1 MTRQS
6 DQKGW
11 VSKAIRTKR
20 GVAYK
25 IRWRIRGAE
34 GKWKHKSE
42 TLYGLSGKME
52 ARRELRKRLDDS
64 SPGTPLSEITL
75 REFMDDQWRPYLDR
89 KRMKPSTIEGYE
101 CILNKH
107 TLPVLGD
114 YRLQQISPVH
124 VEQFV
129 QSIESGMFPRTLRN
143 VLMVLSGMFSLAV
156 DKDLIQ
162 RSPIR
167 ASHKP
172 DVPDFEKEVWTAE
185 QVKTIIDNVPKNY
198 RALFVTVAFS
208 GVRLGEL
215 LALQWRHV
223 DFEHRTLQI
232 DQSLWHGQIVPPKTK
247 ESKRTIPF
255 GDALA
260 ANLNGHLKNS
270 AFIGQQDFVLCK
282 ADGSTLN
289 PDVLRKNVLYPT
301 LDRAGIPRSSRASG
315 FHAFRHSAASLVN
328 KHTGNLKLAQRL
340 LGHADIATT
349 ADTYTHTWTEDE
361 RGAAMAIE
369 KAVLGESVPNV
380 PQN

>member
-1 MTRQS
+1 M
-6 DQKGW
+6 
-11 VSKAIRTKR
+11 
-20 GVAYK
+20 
-25 IRWRIRGAE
+25 
-34 GKWKHKSE
+34 
-42 TLYGLSGKME
+42 
-52 ARRELRKRLDDS
+52 
-64 SPGTPLSEITL
+64 TL
-75 REFMDDQWRPYLDR
+75 REFMTVQWRPYLER
-89 KRMKPSTIEGYE
+89 KRMKPSTIQGYE

-107 TLPVLGD
+107 ILPVLGD
-114 YRLQQISPVH
+114 HQLQQISPVH
-124 VEQFV
+124 VEEFV
-129 QSIESGMFPRTLRN
+129 QSIEAGMSPKTLRN
-143 VLMVLSGMFSLAV
+143 VLMVSSGMFSLAV

-172 DVPDFEKEVWTAE
+172 DVPEFEKEAWTAV
-185 QVKTIIDNVPKNY
+185 QLKTIIDNVPKNY
-198 RALFVTVAFS
+198 RTLFVTVAFS

-215 LALQWRHV
+215 LACQWRHV
-223 DFEHRTLQI
+223 DFDQRTLRI
-232 DQSLWHGQIVPPKTK
+232 EQSLWQGQLVLPKTR
-247 ESKRTIPF
+247 ESKHTIPF

-260 ANLNGHLKNS
+260 ASLIEHLRNS
-270 AFIGQQDFVLCK
+270 AFIGQQDFVFCK
-282 ADGSTLN
+282 ADGSPLN
-289 PDVLRKNVLYPT
+289 PDVLRKDVLYPT
-301 LDRAGIPRSSRASG
+301 LDRTGIPRTPRASG